1 MKTSIY
7 SIFVFL
13 LFFYSCKKEE
23 YRNPVFAGVYDSS
36 FTFHEFN
43 PPLKVNLKLDSL
55 NNFYIGADSLDIN
68 LDGNFDLII
77 KQRMYLDITK
87 PNYYTYDT
95 YPYCLL
101 TFRNGLEFSKKNQ
114 YYIQGHGQY
123 GTNVGIDTLNYKNR
137 IDNISEW
144 SGTDTNAAMWLDPDS
159 PRSSSNGV
167 WFYLTNAEKYIG
179 IRMKINSRFKYGW
192 IKVNEVSRENISFIS
207 YALEK

>member
-1 MKTSIY
+1 MKTLLNYISI
-7 SIFVFL
+7 FL

-23 YRNPVFAGVYDSS
+23 SRVPVFAGIYDST
-36 FTFHEFN
+36 FTFHEFAT
-43 PPLKVNLKLDSL
+43 PLKVNLKLDPL
-55 NNFYIGADSLDIN
+55 NNFYIGTDSLDIN

-101 TFRNGLEFSKKNQ
+101 TFRNGVEFSKKIQ

-144 SGTDTNAAMWLDPDS
+144 SGTVTNTAMWLDPS
-159 PRSSSNGV
+159 SSLVSSNGV

-179 IRMKINSRFKYGW
+179 IRMKIDSRYKFGW
-192 IKVNEVSRENISFIS
+192 IKVKEISREDISFIS
-207 YALEK
+207 YAIEK